1 LYKIIFIVIK
11 YKINHLKHNTMA
23 CGCKNKGNQTP
34 PTPQQ
39 VQAQTQVQTESVK
52 EAIKKTIDKYYTTNK
67 TNGWVKE

>member
-1 LYKIIFIVIK
+1 
-11 YKINHLKHNTMA
+11 MA

-52 EAIKKTIDKYYTTNK
+52 EAIKKTIDKYYTANK
-67 TNGWVKE
+67 TNGWVKD

>member
-1 LYKIIFIVIK
+1 MSKTALLAAGAF
-11 YKINHLKHNTMA
+11 A
-23 CGCKNKGNQTP
+23 AGKNKGNQTP

-52 EAIKKTIDKYYTTNK
+52 EAIKKTIDKYYTANK